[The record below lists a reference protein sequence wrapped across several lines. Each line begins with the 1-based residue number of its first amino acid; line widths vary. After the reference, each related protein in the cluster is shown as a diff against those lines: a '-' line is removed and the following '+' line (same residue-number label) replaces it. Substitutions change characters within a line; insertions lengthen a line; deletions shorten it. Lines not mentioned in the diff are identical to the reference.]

1 MTSLRELAAMVVT
14 AHDQRLRDEK
24 GMVSYTL
31 AIEQLRSALALGAGD
46 PTSGDDIELQAMR
59 HVSVVLGSLDS
70 AAARARALLVV
81 ALAMAPEAFSE
92 RQYMELVRRA
102 KGA

>member
-1 MTSLRELAAMVVT
+1 MVVAT
-14 AHDQRLRDEK
+14 HDQRLRDEK
-24 GMVSYTL
+24 GMVAYTL
-31 AIEQLRSALALGAGD
+31 AIDQLRSALALGVGD
-46 PTSGDDIELQAMR
+46 PTSSDDIELQAMR

-70 AAARARALLVV
+70 SAARARALLVV

>member
-1 MTSLRELAAMVVT
+1 MVVT
-14 AHDQRLRDEK
+14 AHDRRLDNER
-24 GMVSYTL
+24 GMVAYTL
-31 AIEQLRSALALGAGD
+31 AIERLRGALALDVQVDANGED
-46 PTSGDDIELQAMR
+46 VELQAMR
-59 HVSVVLGSLDS
+59 HVSVVLGSLGSD
-70 AAARARALLVV
+70 AARARALLVV